1 MLPSIIAFIIL
12 LFAIAGVLA
21 YISYAQGKK
30 TNTALETTAAA
41 TVEQSAPASVEDT
54 LLSDAITGGI
64 LGKHRLEMSFVV
76 LEKAITD
83 FLNSKLVTSFEAL
96 AIDEII
102 TNDSGNS
109 TKLMKISRAETAY
122 DFVYKGSTCRLIYT
136 RKMQKVEHLTHN
148 GNLDL
153 PTEGEVGVAYSIGIV
168 LPIFSPNKILSTAKQ
183 DEERNQKNKDLAEL
197 YDFVK
202 DLLSSASVAIEVP
215 VPGNLEKIFHVTTRN
230 GAPDLDESFA
240 QRYDILPNT
249 LVNASYAQMKEFH
262 IDGAKYE
269 NIPMGSFVDQE
280 LRPSLEEGKN
290 IVITGGTGT
299 GKTQLIKHI
308 VAGLHGFSLMYL
320 NSTSLQYVVENP
332 DLLVRAKSRGKL
344 AVVFDEAQALSS
356 EALHSLLQLMEGN
369 ASIEGVSYIL
379 GLNTEKP
386 DEMLVRP
393 GRAKHVVRLTQ
404 LSKNMARS
412 CCSAIKDFM
421 PGKEIDQAK
430 LNAMLLPKEPTFTL
444 AQVWDCMVDKGRTEK
459 VAAAFKPYKVQP
471 AKV

>member
-1 MLPSIIAFIIL
+1 MFLSIIAFIVL
-12 LFAIAGVLA
+12 LFLIAGVLA
-21 YISYAQGKK
+21 YLSYTQGKK

-41 TVEQSAPASVEDT
+41 AVEQSSPTSVEDVLT
-54 LLSDAITGGI
+54 TNATTGGI
-64 LGKHRLEMSFVV
+64 LGKHRLEMSFIV

-83 FLNSKLVTSFEAL
+83 FLNSKLVMSFEAL
-96 AIDEII
+96 AVDE
-102 TNDSGNS
+102 TVAKASGTPNS
-109 TKLMKISRAETAY
+109 KFLNVSRTETAY
-122 DFVYKGSTCRLIYT
+122 DFVYKGLTCRLIYT
-136 RKMQKVEHLTHN
+136 RRMQKVEHLTHN

-153 PTEGEVGVAYSIGIV
+153 PAEGEVGVAYSIGV
-168 LPIFSPNKILSTAKQ
+168 VFPLSKGDSSKT
-183 DEERNQKNKDLAEL
+183 KDLVEL
-197 YDFVK
+197 YDFMK

-230 GAPDLDESFA
+230 GVPDLDESFA
-240 QRYDILPNT
+240 MRYDTMPNT
-249 LVNASYAQMKEFH
+249 LVNSSYTQMKEYF
-262 IDGAKYE
+262 IDGVKYE
-269 NIPMGSFVDQE
+269 NIPMGAFVDQE
-280 LRPSLEEGKN
+280 LRPALSEGKN

-308 VAGLHGFSLMYL
+308 VAGLDGFSLMYL

-344 AVVFDEAQALSS
+344 AVVFDEAQVISSSS

-393 GRAKHVVRLTQ
+393 GRAKHVVQLGQ

-412 CCSAIKDFM
+412 CCNAIKDYL
-421 PGKEIDQAK
+421 PGKQVDQAR
-430 LNAMLLPKEPTFTL
+430 LNTMLLEKEPTFTL

-459 VAAAFKPYKVQP
+459 VAAAFKPYKVP
-471 AKV
+471 VKA

>member
-1 MLPSIIAFIIL
+1 MLGSIIAFIIL
-12 LFAIAGVLA
+12 LFVIAGVLA
-21 YISYAQGKK
+21 YISYSQGKK
-30 TNTALETTAAA
+30 TNIALETTAAA
-41 TVEQSAPASVEDT
+41 TTEQAAPNSVEDVLT
-54 LLSDAITGGI
+54 SNATVGGI
-64 LGKHRLEMSFVV
+64 LGKHRLEMSFIV

-96 AIDEII
+96 AIDE
-102 TNDSGNS
+102 TVAKDSVGSVSS
-109 TKLMKISRAETAY
+109 TRLLAVSRSETAY
-122 DFVYKGSTCRLIYT
+122 DFVYNGITCRLIYT
-136 RKMQKVEHLTHN
+136 RRMQKVEHLTHN

-153 PTEGEVGVAYSIGIV
+153 PAEGEVGVAYSIGMVFPIV
-168 LPIFSPNKILSTAKQ
+168 KGDA
-183 DEERNQKNKDLAEL
+183 QKTKDLVEL

-202 DLLSSASVAIEVP
+202 NLLSNASVAIEVP

-240 QRYDILPNT
+240 QRYDTLPNT
-249 LVNASYAQMKEFH
+249 LVNASYAHMKEFH
-262 IDGAKYE
+262 IDGTKYE
-269 NIPMGSFVDQE
+269 NIPMGPFVDQE

-412 CCSAIKDFM
+412 CCSAIKDFI
-421 PGKEIDQAK
+421 PGKEVDQAK
-430 LNAMLLPKEPTFTL
+430 LNAMLLPTVPTFTL
-444 AQVWDCMVDKGRTEK
+444 AQVWDCVVDKGRTDK

-471 AKV
+471 PKA

>member
-1 MLPSIIAFIIL
+1 MFGTILFCIALVFGIAIL
-12 LFAIAGVLA
+12 ITFLQYKDAKRSTVAA
-21 YISYAQGKK
+21 
-30 TNTALETTAAA
+30 ETTAAA
-41 TVEQSAPASVEDT
+41 TVEQSAPTSVEDT
-54 LLSDAITGGI
+54 LLTGATTGGI
-64 LGKHRLEMSFVV
+64 LGKHRLEMSFIV

-96 AIDEII
+96 AVDE
-102 TNDSGNS
+102 TVTKDSGNPNN
-109 TKLMKISRAETAY
+109 KFLNVSRTETAY
-122 DFVYKGSTCRLIYT
+122 DFVYKNLTCRLIYT
-136 RKMQKVEHLTHN
+136 RRMQKVEHLTHN

-153 PTEGEVGVAYSIGIV
+153 PAEGEVGVAYSIGMV
-168 LPIFSPNKILSTAKQ
+168 FPIHNANKILSTPKQ
-183 DEERNQKNKDLAEL
+183 DEENKQRTKDLVEL
-197 YDFVK
+197 YDFMK
-202 DLLSSASVAIEVP
+202 DLLSNASVAIEVP

-240 QRYDILPNT
+240 MRYDTLPNA
-249 LVNASYAQMKEFH
+249 LVNTSYTQMKEYH
-262 IDGAKYE
+262 IDGVKYQD
-269 NIPMGSFVDQE
+269 IPMGPFVDQE
-280 LRPSLEEGKN
+280 LRPSLAEGKN

-308 VAGLHGFSLMYL
+308 VAGLNGFSLMYL

-379 GLNTEKP
+379 GLNTDKP

-393 GRAKHVVRLTQ
+393 GRAKHVVQLGQ

-412 CCSAIKDFM
+412 CCSAIKDYL
-421 PGKEIDQAK
+421 PGKQVDQAK
-430 LNAMLLPKEPTFTL
+430 LNAMLLEKEPTFTL

-459 VAAAFKPYKVQP
+459 VAAAFKPYKVP